1 MKTTK
6 SKVRQS
12 KKTIAE
18 SGIYG
23 VDANKSRIIT
33 VKTRSDI
40 ATKVKSIT
48 G

>member
-12 KKTIAE
+12 KKTISE

-23 VDANKSRIIT
+23 VDANKSRIAT
-33 VKTRSDI
+33 VKSRSDI
-40 ATKVKSIT
+40 ATKVKYSN
-48 G
+48 